1 MSWAG
6 RRICRRCSKRL
17 VCSAAAVYRHDLFGV
32 GVIVFGAAYGCE
44 NDIAAFWGIAGGLD
58 DECFVFSGA
67 IVGGLLAGAPSWE
80 VWV

>member
-17 VCSAAAVYRHDLFGV
+17 VCSAAAVYRYDLFGV
-32 GVIVFGAAYGCE
+32 GAIVFGAADGGE
-44 NDIAAFWGIAGGLD
+44 DDIAAFWGIAGSLD
-58 DECFVFSGA
+58 DERSVFSGA
-67 IVGGLLAGAPSWE
+67 VVGGVLAGAPSWE